1 MEPGSPP
8 AAWYADPS
16 GRHEHRYWSGSAWT
30 EHVADHGQQSA
41 DPLAPAAGLP
51 GAEQP
56 GGWPPPQPG
65 GMPGATPGPAYGPA
79 GGIGQPADLGV
90 RFVARLIDSVLV
102 GLVTAILGGLVA
114 AGLLLGSHA
123 SVLSSWGF
131 GAGTSRAANAV
142 SAVITAVITLGYF
155 TLMESR
161 RGQTLG
167 KMVFKLQTRGPGGGH
182 PTTEQALKR
191 NAFTAIPIIGAVP
204 FLGPVS
210 SLLSLIAVITIA
222 VTIHRNTATRQ
233 GWHDDLAGGTSVVR
247 IG

>member
-8 AAWYADPS
+8 AAWYTDPF

-30 EHVADHGQQSA
+30 EHVADRGQQSA
-41 DPLAPAAGLP
+41 DPPPAAGPPRVEQPAGGGWGQPGQAGPP
-51 GAEQP
+51 GA
-56 GGWPPPQPG
+56 
-65 GMPGATPGPAYGPA
+65 APGPGYGFA

-102 GLVTAILGGLVA
+102 GVVTAILGSLVA

-123 SVLSSWGF
+123 SLLSGWGW
-131 GAGTSRAANAV
+131 GRGTSQAANAV
-142 SAVITAVITLGYF
+142 SAVISAVLTLGYF

-167 KMVFKLQTRGPGGGH
+167 KMLFKLQTRGPGGGL
-182 PTTEQALKR
+182 PTTEEALKR

-204 FLGPVS
+204 FLGTVS

-222 VTIHRNTATRQ
+222 VTIHRSATHQ
-233 GWHDDLAGGTSVVR
+233 GWHDDLAGGTTVVR
-247 IG
+247 NS